1 MTESTLM
8 TASTLR
14 LNILGLLSRAYGQ
27 DFDLDDETFDALVED
42 CVAYDMARAYERS
55 IADADA

>member
-1 MTESTLM
+1 M

-14 LNILGLLSRAYGQ
+14 LNILALLSRTFCQ
-27 DFDLDDETFDALVED
+27 DYDPEEDVIDALVET

-55 IADADA
+55 TADADA

>member
-1 MTESTLM
+1 M

-14 LNILGLLSRAYGQ
+14 FNILGILSHAFGW
-27 DFDLDDETFDALVED
+27 DGDPGDEVIDALVET

-55 IADADA
+55 TADADT

>member
-1 MTESTLM
+1 M

-14 LNILGLLSRAYGQ
+14 LNILGLLSRAFGGDYDPG
-27 DFDLDDETFDALVED
+27 DEVIDALVET

-55 IADADA
+55 TADADT